1 MQNSPT
7 LTKDLLKNLDLELFL
22 LDERFPFPNQI
33 NLSINRLLASLTLS
47 IKPCLLYRLSYICS
61 QDMQSKN
68 RINLS
73 FVSVL

>member
-1 MQNSPT
+1 MQNGPT

-61 QDMQSKN
+61 QDMQSK
-68 RINLS
+68 IG
-73 FVSVL
+73 

>member
-47 IKPCLLYRLSYICS
+47 IKPCLLYRLS
-61 QDMQSKN
+61 
-68 RINLS
+68 
-73 FVSVL
+73 

>member
-47 IKPCLLYRLSYICS
+47 IKPCLLYKRLS
-61 QDMQSKN
+61 
-68 RINLS
+68 
-73 FVSVL
+73 

>member
-47 IKPCLLYRLSYICS
+47 KKPCLLYRLSYICS
-61 QDMQSKN
+61 QDMQSK
-68 RINLS
+68 IG
-73 FVSVL
+73 